1 MNPQLLWSALIFPFQ
16 PEEKGRVLLES
27 PLKQFGLVFLLVG
40 VFWLWS
46 MSAGWQGAS
55 SMLDITMGLVSSALS
70 IWMTSQLLQMIG
82 VHIRFVDLLK
92 LGVSSSLL
100 LMVLAPFLIPNQ
112 VMAGTGGLALTVV
125 MFIVMFWSIG
135 AYCIALGRYFQRSPW
150 AIFGISVL
158 AGILISILGFVL
170 GALGLPMD
178 AWQGFNTVYLKPN

>member
-1 MNPQLLWSALIFPFQ
+1 MNPQLLWNALLFPFQ

-27 PLKQFGLVFLLVG
+27 PLKHFGLVFLLAG
-40 VFWLWS
+40 AFWLWS

-55 SMLDITMGLVSSALS
+55 SMLDITMGLVSSGLS
-70 IWMTSQLLQMIG
+70 IWLTAQLLQMIG
-82 VHIRFVDLLK
+82 VHIQFVDLLK
-92 LGVSSSLL
+92 LGISSSLL

-112 VMAGTGGLALTVV
+112 VMVSTGGLAWTAVIF
-125 MFIVMFWSIG
+125 MVMFWFIA

-150 AIFGISVL
+150 AIFGISML

-178 AWQGFNTVYLKPN
+178 SWQGFNTVYLKPN